1 MNKPTTN
8 EWIAIAL
15 AIISLIASVVVA
27 LSDGSIS
34 AEEAAKIKT
43 DGAKVV
49 DTFTDA
55 IQD

>member
-1 MNKPTTN
+1 MKKPTTN
-8 EWIAIAL
+8 ELIAIVL

-34 AEEAAKIKT
+34 ADEAAKIKA

-49 DTFTDA
+49 DTVTEA
-55 IQD
+55 VQD

>member
-34 AEEAAKIKT
+34 AEESAKIKA

-49 DTFTDA
+49 DTFTEA
-55 IQD
+55 VQD